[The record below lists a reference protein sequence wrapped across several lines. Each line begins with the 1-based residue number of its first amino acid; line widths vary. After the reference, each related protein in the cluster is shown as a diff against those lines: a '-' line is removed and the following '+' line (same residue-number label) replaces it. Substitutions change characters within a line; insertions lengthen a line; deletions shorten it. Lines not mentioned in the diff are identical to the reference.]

1 MNKQKILRVA
11 FFPVMCIALSCGNMF
26 KPSTNLGEQI
36 VNDVDPDLTDINRNI
51 KPFSD
56 SVMCLPSSMRD
67 VNDTFPPG
75 YQWNPAFVV
84 AGSFPGLVS
93 GSGEDVVTYLE
104 FRPVNLRN
112 DGTIRNNLKTGTID
126 SVVLQLRRFRIDTR
140 STPDISSP
148 AHIDVDTCPV
158 LQGFSSLLART
169 TDSTPFY
176 PAIFSQTKIMGILSV
191 SLDSMALDTVLTLKL
206 DSGMYVTKIVNA
218 VKDTTGPSDTGAFA
232 LCLAPDIGS
241 VGLGRFMNING
252 DASSPKVVIYYHGGV
267 SNTKGDSLA
276 LWRDHATY
284 TAIESDSSAACAS
297 PVSSWETVRRAVY
310 KIDVSSLANFM
321 DTAAPDN
328 KKYVVIQKADVS
340 IPVSQSM
347 SDMRLDSLLVYYK
360 LFDTLATNFN
370 NFSGYGR
377 FFIRDTIGSDSSR
390 SDTTYV
396 LSLASML
403 QPLVVNHKSKFVYLF
418 LWTPTQNSPTGYGPP
433 FIQVAWRPDVKIKLS
448 AIVTNPR

>member
-1 MNKQKILRVA
+1 
-11 FFPVMCIALSCGNMF
+11 
-26 KPSTNLGEQI
+26 
-36 VNDVDPDLTDINRNI
+36 
-51 KPFSD
+51 
-56 SVMCLPSSMRD
+56 
-67 VNDTFPPG
+67 
-75 YQWNPAFVV
+75 
-84 AGSFPGLVS
+84 
-93 GSGEDVVTYLE
+93 
-104 FRPVNLRN
+104 
-112 DGTIRNNLKTGTID
+112 
-126 SVVLQLRRFRIDTR
+126 
-140 STPDISSP
+140 
-148 AHIDVDTCPV
+148 
-158 LQGFSSLLART
+158 
-169 TDSTPFY
+169 
-176 PAIFSQTKIMGILSV
+176 
-191 SLDSMALDTVLTLKL
+191 
-206 DSGMYVTKIVNA
+206 
-218 VKDTTGPSDTGAFA
+218 
-232 LCLAPDIGS
+232 
-241 VGLGRFMNING
+241 
-252 DASSPKVVIYYHGGV
+252 
-267 SNTKGDSLA
+267 
-276 LWRDHATY
+276 
-284 TAIESDSSAACAS
+284 
-297 PVSSWETVRRAVY
+297 
-310 KIDVSSLANFM
+310 M